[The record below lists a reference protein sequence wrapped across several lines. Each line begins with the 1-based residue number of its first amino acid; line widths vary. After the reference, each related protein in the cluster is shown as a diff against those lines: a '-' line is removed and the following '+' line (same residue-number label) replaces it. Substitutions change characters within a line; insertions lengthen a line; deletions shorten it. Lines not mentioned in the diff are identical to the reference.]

1 MALFVK
7 QKIAR
12 CVVALMA
19 TPFFAGAGF
28 AASVESSD
36 LGEPGAPGAP
46 EIEVRGT
53 PREQRLDLL
62 FDELANLEKGAD
74 AQATEKTILNL
85 WSQSGS
91 ATVDLLMD
99 RAASV
104 VLDGEV
110 ELGLG
115 LIDSVV
121 ELEPGF
127 SEAWHRRS
135 QLHMVMGNL
144 TEAMV
149 DLQKVLTLEPR
160 HFPAV
165 IALANIF
172 HGMGD
177 REAALSA
184 YRMALEINP
193 HMDEA
198 REAIAELSYQV
209 EGQGI

>member
-1 MALFVK
+1 MK
-7 QKIAR
+7 QKSAGLI
-12 CVVALMA
+12 VVAVMVSLILG
-19 TPFFAGAGF
+19 PAGF
-28 AASVESSD
+28 SASVESGD
-36 LGEPGAPGAP
+36 LGEPGAPEASA
-46 EIEVRGT
+46 RGSA
-53 PREQRLDLL
+53 REQRLDLL
-62 FDELANLEKGAD
+62 FDELGSLEQGAD
-74 AQATEKTILNL
+74 AKAMEETILNL

-91 ATVDLLMD
+91 ATIDLLMD
-99 RAASV
+99 RSASV
-104 VLDGEV
+104 VLDGDV

-121 ELEPGF
+121 ELEPDF
-127 SEAWHRRS
+127 AEAWHRRS
-135 QLHMVMGNL
+135 HLHMVMGNI

-165 IALANIF
+165 NALADILRS
-172 HGMGD
+172 MGD

-193 HMDEA
+193 HMDEV